1 MLNTL
6 VLIILALTAVL
17 FLLFVALCLVIQKE
31 DRNPRLTTQA
41 PTIGAA
47 ITRRI
52 AGLTVRRPTEPADIE
67 AEPYVALSQSA
78 YRSEDH
84 EGR

>member
-1 MLNTL
+1 MLNAL
-6 VLIILALTAVL
+6 VLIILVLAAVL
-17 FLLFVALCLVIQKE
+17 FVLFVALCLAIRKE
-31 DRNPRLTTQA
+31 DRDPYLTTRP

-52 AGLTVRRPTEPADIE
+52 AGLTVRRPAEPLDIE
-67 AEPYVALSQSA
+67 ADAYIALSESIYPA
-78 YRSEDH
+78 EDH